1 MGTPRPLSKK
11 QIVDALSRGDSLADC
26 DLRGLDLT
34 AVCFDNADLRRA
46 KLAES
51 NLSRATFRN
60 ADLSGASLWHSDCKD
75 ACFDEA
81 LLEETDFD
89 FANLDGCTF
98 RNATVRKAIFP
109 NPVQTL
115 REVLQSVRNG
125 RRIRFD
131 SRSLDDEV

>member
-1 MGTPRPLSKK
+1 MSKK
-11 QIVDALSRGDSLADC
+11 QITDALSRGDSLADQ

-34 AVCFDNADLRRA
+34 GVCFDNADLRRA

-51 NLSRATFRN
+51 NLARATFRA

-81 LLEETDFD
+81 VLDETDFD

-98 RNATVRKAIFP
+98 RNAKVRKAIFP
-109 NPVQTL
+109 NPRQTL
-115 REVLQSVRNG
+115 SEVMVSVRTG

-131 SRSLDDEV
+131 SRAIDEDV